1 MEFLFSVNVY
11 VFIPMVLFLYLKT
24 IKNYA
29 KWVYIGMGGGF
40 FPWNL
45 SWPKEQQNILL
56 SKGNRNAKDATFNI
70 HILLMLL
77 THIKQTM
84 NKPMVPRLSN
94 NIIVV

>member
-11 VFIPMVLFLYLKT
+11 VFIPMVLFLYLK
-24 IKNYA
+24 IVKNYK
-29 KWVYIGMGGGF
+29 KWEYRGMGGVF

-45 SWPKEQQNILL
+45 SWPKEQQNTLL
-56 SKGNRNAKDATFNI
+56 SKGNRHAKNVTFNI
-70 HILLMLL
+70 HILLMLV

-84 NKPMVPRLSN
+84 NKPVVPRLSN